1 MNTNYN
7 TANPAFTANLVVK
20 GMKLDPEKLSA
31 VGKNLAEHTKHY
43 KNDNLIMKKEF
54 IDGST
59 DESFYMIDFNNG
71 KTSAGF
77 VSEIDD
83 FEKWFAQTPA
93 DDIAKAFA
101 RVFKY
106 AKLKEI
112 KLNVLHNIRKNYT
125 DTMAVG
131 ELNKAKFENTK
142 NPVYKILATNSDNR
156 AKELDTTFKKSSQ
169 YYQSLSDKVTDS
181 PINNFVNWWEEL

>member
-1 MNTNYN
+1 
-7 TANPAFTANLVVK
+7 
-20 GMKLDPEKLSA
+20 
-31 VGKNLAEHTKHY
+31 
-43 KNDNLIMKKEF
+43 MKKEF

-83 FEKWFAQTPA
+83 FEKWITQTPD

-112 KLNVLHNIRKNYT
+112 KLNVLHNIGKNYT

-142 NPVYKILATNSDNR
+142 NPVYKTLATNSDNR